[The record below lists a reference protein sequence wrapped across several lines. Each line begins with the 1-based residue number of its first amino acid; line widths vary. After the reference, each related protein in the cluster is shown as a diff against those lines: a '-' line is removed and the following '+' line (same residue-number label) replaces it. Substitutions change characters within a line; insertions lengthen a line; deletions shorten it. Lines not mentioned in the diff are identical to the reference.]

1 LKILLT
7 NDDGYDAEGLQC
19 LYALLSQKHECV
31 VVAPDRG
38 RSCCSQAVTTGEPM
52 SLHAIGTSVWSL
64 SGTPADCV
72 RVALLHLGIRPDLVI
87 SGVNHGGNL
96 GVDIIYSGTV
106 AAAREACLMGVP
118 SIAISQYM
126 KREITRDWNVT
137 ASRALYVLETVL
149 QKVLPPKTFWNINLP
164 ALPPERVEMDFQI
177 RFCEPETQSLDFS
190 FEVVPNAESPG
201 QESAPPDVELIQPN
215 RHMPASVLY
224 KSNYQQRP
232 RSPGTDVDLCFQ
244 GDASVSQLGN
254 FPTLF

>member
-38 RSCCSQAVTTGEPM
+38 RSCCSQAVTTGDAL
-52 SLHAIGTSVWSL
+52 SLHAIGESIWSL

-72 RVALLHLGIRPDLVI
+72 RVALLHLGVAPDLVI

-96 GVDIIYSGTV
+96 GVDIFYSGTV

-118 SIAISQYM
+118 AIAISQYM
-126 KREITRDWNVT
+126 RRDVARDWTVT
-137 ASRALYVLETVL
+137 AARALHVLETVL
-149 QKVLPPKTFWNINLP
+149 QKVLSQKSFWNINLP
-164 ALPPERVEMDFQI
+164 ALPPERLEMDFQV
-177 RFCEPETQSLDFS
+177 RFCDPEPQSLDFS
-190 FEVVPNAESPG
+190 FEEVPAVESPG
-201 QESAPPDVELIQPN
+201 QESAL
-215 RHMPASVLY
+215 PAIEHGQSDRLVPKWVLY

-232 RSPGTDVDLCFQ
+232 RGGGSDVDVCFQ
-244 GDASVSQLGN
+244 GDASVTLLGN